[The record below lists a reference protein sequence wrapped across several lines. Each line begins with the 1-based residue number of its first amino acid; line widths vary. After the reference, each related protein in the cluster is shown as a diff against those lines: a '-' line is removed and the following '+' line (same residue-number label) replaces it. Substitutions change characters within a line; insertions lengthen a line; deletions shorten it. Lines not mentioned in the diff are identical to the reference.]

1 MNRMRNRREAD
12 EEVFGGKVALQNLD
26 ANTKVILIKMFKL
39 FPVKKTRRIGPWFK
53 DGIRK
58 TSYDQFSY
66 YPRQT

>member
-1 MNRMRNRREAD
+1 MRNRREAD

-39 FPVKKTRRIGPWFK
+39 FPVKKTRRIGPCFK

-58 TSYDQFSY
+58 ASYDQSSY